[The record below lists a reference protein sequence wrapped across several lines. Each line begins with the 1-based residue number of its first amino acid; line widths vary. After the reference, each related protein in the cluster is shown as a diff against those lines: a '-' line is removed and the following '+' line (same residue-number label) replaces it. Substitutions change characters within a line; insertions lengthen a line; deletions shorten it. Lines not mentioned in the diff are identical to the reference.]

1 MCKQQG
7 RTYCSELGNNH
18 SLWNKDTPLPKPK
31 WVEQEFQIFSESLK
45 LAQESKTV
53 EAKSLLKNSRDFE
66 MREWFDVHAQNSGG
80 WRNKSL
86 QVPAPDPIFHWIML
100 RPLQNLNQCYLL
112 EITFAVAIAHLVFSQ
127 RKNSKSSMHFWGR
140 MPFL

>member
-7 RTYCSELGNNH
+7 RTYCSELGNNP

-53 EAKSLLKNSRDFE
+53 DAKSLLKNSRD
-66 MREWFDVHAQNSGG
+66 
-80 WRNKSL
+80 
-86 QVPAPDPIFHWIML
+86 
-100 RPLQNLNQCYLL
+100 L
-112 EITFAVAIAHLVFSQ
+112 EL
-127 RKNSKSSMHFWGR
+127 G
-140 MPFL
+140 